1 MRPLCQHG
9 FRMCMAL
16 FVLVSFALANA
27 NANANPTANDGGPVE
42 AFATTRDGVK
52 LAADVYLPEGDGPWP
67 VILMRTPYIK
77 GNMARGVGPKR
88 YTDAGYA
95 FVVQDVRGTGNSEGE
110 YRPFYHDREDGHDS
124 VEWAAAQ
131 SWSNGRVGMTGA
143 SAMGIT
149 ANLAATTAPP
159 SLVAAYVRVAPHLR
173 FDEATFIGG
182 VFKAADSGGWLE
194 RQGAG
199 DQVAG
204 LKRRVL
210 WDEEWEAR
218 ETAPNLHNVRIP
230 MYNDGGWYD
239 IFAYGNVRNFMYLQ
253 QFGAFGAKQRQKL
266 SMGPYGHGALS
277 GDLAYPGDDNLAL
290 SGDEEMRWFDHW
302 LRGVD
307 NGIMDEPPVRY
318 YMMASSRKGAHSD
331 LNGWRTAE
339 HWPPPN
345 RPTRYYLQ
353 PDLALSGTPPTAD
366 ADPIEYKFDPEN
378 PVPTIGGANL
388 TFERG
393 PMDQRA
399 IGDRDDYLRFQT
411 APLEAPVAIAGH
423 VTVELWVTT
432 DGPDTDFVAKL
443 VDVYP
448 DGYEAIVLDAPL
460 RTRYRHGF
468 RAEDVAMMTPGEP
481 TLLVIDLW
489 HTAITFEAGHRIA
502 LHVTSSSSPRFEVND
517 NSGTPPG
524 ELADPRVAVN
534 GVLAAESYP
543 SALVLPVLF

>member
-1 MRPLCQHG
+1 MKARCQHG
-9 FRMCMAL
+9 FRTCMAL
-16 FVLVSFALANA
+16 FVLLSFTLANA
-27 NANANPTANDGGPVE
+27 NANANEGGPIE
-42 AFATTRDGVK
+42 AFATMRDEVK
-52 LAADVYLPEGDGPWP
+52 LAADIYLPEGDGPWP
-67 VILMRTPYIK
+67 VILMRTPYLK
-77 GNMARGVGPKR
+77 GNMARGVGAVR

-110 YRPFYHDREDGHDS
+110 YRPFYHDREDGYDS

-131 SWSNGRVGMTGA
+131 SWSNGSVGMTGA

-199 DQVAG
+199 DQVAD
-204 LKRRVL
+204 LKQRVL
-210 WDEEWEAR
+210 WDEEWEVR

-277 GDLAYPGDDNLAL
+277 GDLAYPGYDNLAL
-290 SGDEEMRWFDHW
+290 SGDEEMRWFDYW

-307 NGIMDEPPVRY
+307 NSIMDEPAVRY

-345 RPTRYYLQ
+345 RPTRIYLQ

-366 ADPIEYKFDPEN
+366 ADPIEYKFDPDN

-388 TFERG
+388 TFDRG

-411 APLEAPVAIAGH
+411 APLEAPLAITGH
-423 VTVELWVTT
+423 VKVELWVTT

-443 VDVYP
+443 VDVYA

-524 ELADPRVAVN
+524 EPADPRVAVN
-534 GVLAAESYP
+534 AVLASESYP
-543 SALVLPVLF
+543 SALVLPVMF

>member
-1 MRPLCQHG
+1 MKARCQHG
-9 FRMCMAL
+9 FRTCMAL
-16 FVLVSFALANA
+16 FVLLSFTLANA
-27 NANANPTANDGGPVE
+27 NANEGGPIE
-42 AFATTRDGVK
+42 AFATMRDDVK
-52 LAADVYLPEGDGPWP
+52 LAADIYLPEGDGPWP
-67 VILMRTPYIK
+67 VILMRTPYLK
-77 GNMARGVGPKR
+77 GNMARGVGAVR

-110 YRPFYHDREDGHDS
+110 YRPFYHDREDGYDS

-131 SWSNGRVGMTGA
+131 SWSNGSVGMTGA

-199 DQVAG
+199 DQVAD
-204 LKRRVL
+204 LKQRVL
-210 WDEEWEAR
+210 WDEEWEVR

-277 GDLAYPGDDNLAL
+277 GDLAYPGYDNLAL
-290 SGDEEMRWFDHW
+290 SGDEEMRWFDYW

-307 NGIMDEPPVRY
+307 NSIMDEPAVRY

-345 RPTRYYLQ
+345 RPTRIYLQ

-366 ADPIEYKFDPEN
+366 ADTIEYKFDPDN

-388 TFERG
+388 TFDRG

-411 APLEAPVAIAGH
+411 APLEAPLAITGH
-423 VTVELWVTT
+423 VKVELWVTT
-432 DGPDTDFVAKL
+432 DGPDTDFVTKL

-524 ELADPRVAVN
+524 EPADPRVAVN
-534 GVLAAESYP
+534 AVLASESYP
-543 SALVLPVLF
+543 SALVLPVMF